1 MTNKEISSTTTA
13 AKSEKN
19 SETTLDTQEVLKE
32 TSSSKGALPSINFD
46 VPTENIPQRQ
56 LTEEEFIKGINS
68 LLEFTEQAKRTVQDI
83 ISVLPSK
90 ETINNF
96 VSNLAAIVDPIIN
109 SLKEFELYVEQL
121 KPFIEKELK
130 KEQQKHTEIKDITVD
145 DIATISIFNL
155 LNVDETELEQL
166 KKEFA
171 NNQDPVIN
179 NIDLLLDI
187 VKRAKEA
194 FEINKEKSLLPQISP
209 IHPNN
214 HLMPN
219 NTLMNY
225 LTQYSLIN
233 AGSAEL
239 PVLKG
244 RGNTSHVVVGYEED
258 PHISAFSLTEY
269 ERQVSDSIITIWEE
283 AEKQGIPAL
292 FTADTVFRNMPG
304 EGGKP
309 SPQQKGA
316 ITKAIEKFRKLHVFV
331 NATDEM
337 RARGLIS
344 KSQEVIFDDMYLSVT
359 RMKCTIKNG
368 GQTVEAYKIN
378 SEPIIYQYCKMTDQI
393 ITVPR
398 KCIEIKKTKKNQ
410 TTGEIIISNLP
421 VPMTTPRQAMAGYI
435 IRRIE
440 VMKRDRKNKKKQQS
454 DIIRFDTLFTDVGLE
469 EQSRDRASENRKFC
483 YQVLDFLTA
492 IKRIK
497 GYEEQKKG
505 RAITGIKILL

>member
-1 MTNKEISSTTTA
+1 MTNEEINSTTTA
-13 AKSEKN
+13 AQSEQN
-19 SETTLDTQEVLKE
+19 SETILDTQEVLKE

-187 VKRAKEA
+187 VRRAKEA
-194 FEINKEKSLLPQISP
+194 FEVDKEKSLLPQISP

-233 AGSAEL
+233 AGAAEL

-258 PHISAFSLTEY
+258 PNISAFSLTEY

-316 ITKAIEKFRKLHVFV
+316 ITKAIEKFRRLHVLV
-331 NATDEM
+331 NATD
-337 RARGLIS
+337 
-344 KSQEVIFDDMYLSVT
+344 
-359 RMKCTIKNG
+359 
-368 GQTVEAYKIN
+368 
-378 SEPIIYQYCKMTDQI
+378 
-393 ITVPR
+393 
-398 KCIEIKKTKKNQ
+398 
-410 TTGEIIISNLP
+410 
-421 VPMTTPRQAMAGYI
+421 
-435 IRRIE
+435 
-440 VMKRDRKNKKKQQS
+440 
-454 DIIRFDTLFTDVGLE
+454 
-469 EQSRDRASENRKFC
+469 
-483 YQVLDFLTA
+483 
-492 IKRIK
+492 
-497 GYEEQKKG
+497 
-505 RAITGIKILL
+505 

>member
-187 VKRAKEA
+187 VRRAKEA
-194 FEINKEKSLLPQISP
+194 FEVDKEKSLLPQISP
-209 IHPNN
+209 KKITELQYPLDKVNSYLWG
-214 HLMPN
+214 LMIN
-219 NTLMNY
+219 ETVALKAESDKDSKKGKQANIYVLLDFDELDGVKISRQ
-225 LTQYSLIN
+225 LTSYDKRVFIAVANLKAQGHDTITAWQVYN
-233 AGSAEL
+233 AMG
-239 PVLKG
+239 G
-244 RGNTSHVVVGYEED
+244 
-258 PHISAFSLTEY
+258 
-269 ERQVSDSIITIWEE
+269 VSRP
-283 AEKQGIPAL
+283 KK
-292 FTADTVFRNMPG
+292 DT
-304 EGGKP
+304 
-309 SPQQKGA
+309 
-316 ITKAIEKFRKLHVFV
+316 IEK
-331 NATDEM
+331 
-337 RARGLIS
+337 IIQS
-344 KSQEVIFDDMYLSVT
+344 IF
-359 RMKCTIKNG
+359 
-368 GQTVEAYKIN
+368 
-378 SEPIIYQYCKMTDQI
+378 
-393 ITVPR
+393 
-398 KCIEIKKTKKNQ
+398 TK
-410 TTGEIIISNLP
+410 
-421 VPMTTPRQAMAGYI
+421 
-435 IRRIE
+435 
-440 VMKRDRKNKKKQQS
+440 
-454 DIIRFDTLFTDVGLE
+454 
-469 EQSRDRASENRKFC
+469 
-483 YQVLDFLTA
+483 
-492 IKRIK
+492 
-497 GYEEQKKG
+497 
-505 RAITGIKILL
+505 

>member
-46 VPTENIPQRQ
+46 VPEENTPQRMQ
-56 LTEEEFIKGINS
+56 LTKEEFVKGINS

-187 VKRAKEA
+187 VRRAKEA
-194 FEINKEKSLLPQISP
+194 FEVDKEKSLLPQISP
-209 IHPNN
+209 KKITELQYPLDKVNSYLWGLMINETVALKAESDKDSKKGKQANIYVLLDFDELDGVKISRQLTSYDKRVFIAVANLKAQGHDTITAEQIYKAMGNPKRPN
-214 HLMPN
+214 
-219 NTLMNY
+219 
-225 LTQYSLIN
+225 
-233 AGSAEL
+233 
-239 PVLKG
+239 
-244 RGNTSHVVVGYEED
+244 
-258 PHISAFSLTEY
+258 
-269 ERQVSDSIITIWEE
+269 
-283 AEKQGIPAL
+283 
-292 FTADTVFRNMPG
+292 ADT
-304 EGGKP
+304 
-309 SPQQKGA
+309 
-316 ITKAIEKFRKLHVFV
+316 
-331 NATDEM
+331 
-337 RARGLIS
+337 
-344 KSQEVIFDDMYLSVT
+344 
-359 RMKCTIKNG
+359 
-368 GQTVEAYKIN
+368 
-378 SEPIIYQYCKMTDQI
+378 
-393 ITVPR
+393 
-398 KCIEIKKTKKNQ
+398 IKKILQSVECISRGRVTIDNSLYLQPKFAAAMQ
-410 TTGEIIISNLP
+410 TG
-421 VPMTTPRQAMAGYI
+421 
-435 IRRIE
+435 
-440 VMKRDRKNKKKQQS
+440 K
-454 DIIRFDTLFTDVGLE
+454 
-469 EQSRDRASENRKFC
+469 
-483 YQVLDFLTA
+483 
-492 IKRIK
+492 
-497 GYEEQKKG
+497 
-505 RAITGIKILL
+505 

>member
-56 LTEEEFIKGINS
+56 LTKEEFIKGINS

-209 IHPNN
+209 KKITELQYPLDKVNSYLWGLMINETVALKAESDKDSKKGKQANIYVLLDFDELDGVKISRQLTSYDKRVFIAVANLKAQGHDTITAEQIYKAMGNPKRPNADTIKKI
-214 HLMPN
+214 LQSVECISRGRVTID
-219 NTLMNY
+219 NT
-225 LTQYSLIN
+225 
-233 AGSAEL
+233 
-239 PVLKG
+239 
-244 RGNTSHVVVGYEED
+244 
-258 PHISAFSLTEY
+258 
-269 ERQVSDSIITIWEE
+269 EE
-283 AEKQGIPAL
+283 AKMYTRYDRVKATFPLLTTEICSGYANGKVVDNAIRVLEVPKLLTFAEKRGQL
-292 FTADTVFRNMPG
+292 TTVPLRLL
-304 EGGKP
+304 E
-309 SPQQKGA
+309 SP
-316 ITKAIEKFRKLHVFV
+316 
-331 NATDEM
+331 
-337 RARGLIS
+337 IS
-344 KSQEVIFDDMYLSVT
+344 KTEANLLLEDYLFNRIARMRNSPKITRTILLETVYQKCNVT
-359 RMKCTIKNG
+359 SKMQKSRLPEKLERLLQFYKDESWITGFTITERN
-368 GQTVEAYKIN
+368 
-378 SEPIIYQYCKMTDQI
+378 
-393 ITVPR
+393 
-398 KCIEIKKTKKNQ
+398 IEIKT
-410 TTGEIIISNLP
+410 
-421 VPMTTPRQAMAGYI
+421 
-435 IRRIE
+435 
-440 VMKRDRKNKKKQQS
+440 
-454 DIIRFDTLFTDVGLE
+454 
-469 EQSRDRASENRKFC
+469 
-483 YQVLDFLTA
+483 
-492 IKRIK
+492 
-497 GYEEQKKG
+497 
-505 RAITGIKILL
+505 